1 MTAHALVL
9 LRLARE
15 ILGQGQGSGSGYGQG
30 SGYGNKNSSG
40 SGGGSRTLT
49 LCKLAKIYCGSKD
62 KESKPYEGLVDRV
75 KREWITDAAA
85 AAAAAAAGT
94 NHHHNHNNR
103 QGIFLTSKTISSIYK
118 LSKSYSPYR
127 LYPALP
133 YLVYPECAKYP
144 LSTSSGNPGPGLSRD
159 LCERV
164 LQHMVL
170 LDYLQEENVDNAR

>member
-75 KREWITDAAA
+75 KREWISD
-85 AAAAAAAGT
+85 AAAAAGT
-94 NHHHNHNNR
+94 NHHHNNNHHNHNHR
-103 QGIFLTSKTISSIYK
+103 QGWGHLIYSSIYYSNITVVA
-118 LSKSYSPYR
+118 LSAPT
-127 LYPALP
+127 LA
-133 YLVYPECAKYP
+133 
-144 LSTSSGNPGPGLSRD
+144 
-159 LCERV
+159 
-164 LQHMVL
+164 
-170 LDYLQEENVDNAR
+170 